1 MAGTALWE
9 RFRSRIDPILFPDL
23 VIALDSATKKKT
35 VLSIAPNRLT
45 LFTGA
50 SKFGGDTE
58 GVVRILHSFAH
69 GTKDHAFFF
78 HITGPAGGM
87 LAMTRR
93 GTAPRGHAF
102 FSQSPAPLESR
113 S

>member
-50 SKFGGDTE
+50 SKFEGDTE
-58 GVVRILHSFAH
+58 GVVRIFTPSPIARD
-69 GTKDHAFFF
+69 T
-78 HITGPAGGM
+78 M
-87 LAMTRR
+87 L
-93 GTAPRGHAF
+93 
-102 FSQSPAPLESR
+102 S
-113 S
+113 